1 MTRHVYQCPL
11 RWSDMDAFG
20 HVNNV
25 TFLTYLE
32 EARVDLLLNAGGPVG
47 AQMLA
52 TGVVIARHEVDYRR
66 PLVHRMAPVSIEV
79 WASEIRASSFHIGYR
94 VVDSAEAGGDTEDIL
109 YIEAESVLV
118 PYDLTGQSV
127 RRLTDGERE
136 FLERY
141 CE

>member
-1 MTRHVYQCPL
+1 MTRHVYQCPM

-32 EARVDLLLNAGGPVG
+32 EARVDLLLNAGGPEG
-47 AQMLA
+47 AQLLA

-66 PLVHRMAPVSIEV
+66 PLVHRMEPVSIEL
-79 WASEIRASSFHIGYR
+79 WASEIRASSFRIGYR
-94 VVDSAEAGGDTEDIL
+94 VVDFAEAGSDTKDIL
-109 YIEAESVLV
+109 YVEAESVLV
-118 PYDLTGQSV
+118 PYDLTSHSI
-127 RRLTDGERE
+127 RRLTDAERE

-141 CE
+141 RE